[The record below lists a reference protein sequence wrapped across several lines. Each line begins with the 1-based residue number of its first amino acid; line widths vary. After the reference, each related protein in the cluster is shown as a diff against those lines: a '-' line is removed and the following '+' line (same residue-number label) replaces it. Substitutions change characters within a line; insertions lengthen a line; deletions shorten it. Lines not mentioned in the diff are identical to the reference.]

1 MMTSLDGITKKSHKN
16 DGLDHQSEVERACKR
31 LSQKDFSFFPAAKTK
46 ALLQSVKADAL
57 DDFEQFQ
64 SSWARLSLD
73 QYMADGGNYRK
84 RRHATLSALPSS
96 RNFHIQAHQPHYQSL
111 NYNDLNGG
119 IARHYEPIEGE
130 IMQGSTMGAFITL
143 GCELFGRLSPYSSWH
158 IEAHQFR
165 IESQDNS
172 SGKPTPEGVHQDGVN
187 YVIMAMVKRS
197 NMVNGSTQI
206 YNREKVKIDEFT
218 LQEPF
223 DMAIVNDER
232 THHSVTPIVQLDLL
246 HPAARDVLVVTFKK
260 KS

>member
-1 MMTSLDGITKKSHKN
+1 MMTSLDEVSEKSHKN
-16 DGLDHQSEVERACKR
+16 DGAEHQSEVERACKR
-31 LSQKDFSFFPAAKTK
+31 LSLKDFSFFPAAKTR
-46 ALLQSVKADAL
+46 ALLHSVRAAAL
-57 DDFEQFQ
+57 DDLEQFQ
-64 SSWARLSLD
+64 SSWTRLSLD
-73 QYMADGGNYRK
+73 QYMADGGKYRK

-111 NYNDLNGG
+111 NYNELNGG
-119 IARHYEPIEGE
+119 IARHYDPIEAD
-130 IMQGSTMGAFITL
+130 ILAGSTMGAFITL

-172 SGKPTPEGVHQDGVN
+172 LGKPTPEGVHQDGVN

-206 YNREKVKIDEFT
+206 YSREKVKIDEFT

-232 THHSVTPIVQLDLL
+232 THHSVTPIVQLDLER
-246 HPAARDVLVVTFKK
+246 PAIRDVLVVTFKK